1 MFDVATR
8 RQLQRWCVKQK
19 KKFLW
24 VRQPATFIKLMK
36 ISVCYKKKEHD
47 EHIFL
52 LMLELFEAGNDAQCT
67 FTQNE
72 GKLFK
77 KIPLCFFCVMK
88 SGWNGLNIATT
99 SRKKQQHSLK
109 GKFMQCD

>member
-1 MFDVATR
+1 MLLLDASFNDDV
-8 RQLQRWCVKQK
+8 WSK

-72 GKLFK
+72 GKLF
-77 KIPLCFFCVMK
+77 
-88 SGWNGLNIATT
+88 
-99 SRKKQQHSLK
+99 
-109 GKFMQCD
+109 